1 MDITKSLLAYD
12 DKYHPPRLVRTTQ
25 ISLRQDG
32 TMLDIQYVKAYV
44 VRTEVYDDYIQRN
57 RSAFQVI

>member
-1 MDITKSLLAYD
+1 MN
-12 DKYHPPRLVRTTQ
+12 
-25 ISLRQDG
+25 LRQDG

-44 VRTEVYDDYIQRN
+44 VKTEVYDDYIQRN

>member
-1 MDITKSLLAYD
+1 MN
-12 DKYHPPRLVRTTQ
+12 Q
-25 ISLRQDG
+25 RQDG

-44 VRTEVYDDYIQRN
+44 ARTEVYDDYIQRN